1 MTETSNNN
9 DVLLTDTNNNDV
21 LLTDTNNNDVLL
33 TEIKKIS
40 NIFLDNITNIDKKL
54 DEIIFRVS
62 KLENKVEFIENYK
75 SQSDIKKIK
84 ELRIENIELSE
95 YDILR
100 ALNYKDHRSILYIFK
115 LYYKN
120 KLNLKH
126 AYPIRI
132 KGQRSFEYYSNE
144 EWVPDLYGNNI
155 MNIICKNM
163 ENLFIKINVIEKVN
177 IDNLLANQEFI
188 YKLSND
194 KYKRI
199 LLPFIIEEVRLNN
212 L

>member
-1 MTETSNNN
+1 MQEEQP
-9 DVLLTDTNNNDV
+9 TNNEM
-21 LLTDTNNNDVLL
+21 LLI
-33 TEIKKIS
+33 EIQKLS
-40 NIFLDNITNIDKKL
+40 TIFLNNINNIDNKL
-54 DEIIFRVS
+54 DEIISRVS

-84 ELRIENIELSE
+84 ELKHEIIELPE

-163 ENLFIKINVIEKVN
+163 ENLFIKYNVIEKVN
-177 IDNLLANQEFI
+177 IDNLLSNQEFI

-194 KYKRI
+194 KYKRTM
-199 LLPFIIEEVRLNN
+199 LPFIIEEVRLNN

>member
-1 MTETSNNN
+1 MTET
-9 DVLLTDTNNNDV
+9 TNNE
-21 LLTDTNNNDVLL
+21 LLLI
-33 TEIKKIS
+33 EIKKLS
-40 NIFLDNITNIDKKL
+40 NIFLDNIQNIDKKI
-54 DEIIFRVS
+54 DEIILRVS
-62 KLENKVEFIENYK
+62 KLENKVEFIDNYK
-75 SQSDIKKIK
+75 TQNDIKKIK
-84 ELRIENIELSE
+84 ELKIENIDLHEN
-95 YDILR
+95 DILR

-120 KLNLKH
+120 KLNLKYS
-126 AYPIRI
+126 YPIRI

-144 EWVPDLYGNNI
+144 EWVPDLYGNSI

-163 ENLFIKINVIEKVN
+163 ENLFIKYNIIEKVN
-177 IDNLLANQEFI
+177 IDNLLTNQEFI

-199 LLPFIIEEVRLNN
+199 LLPFIIEEVRQNN

>member
-1 MTETSNNN
+1 M
-9 DVLLTDTNNNDV
+9 TDT
-21 LLTDTNNNDVLL
+21 TNNEVLIL
-33 TEIKKIS
+33 EIQKLS
-40 NIFLDNITNIDKKL
+40 NLFLTNIANIDNKL
-54 DEIIFRVS
+54 DEIISRVS
-62 KLENKVEFIENYK
+62 KLETKVEYIENYK
-75 SQSDIKKIK
+75 NQTDLKKIK
-84 ELRIENIELSE
+84 ELRYENIDLPE

-163 ENLFIKINVIEKVN
+163 ENLFIKYNVIEKVN

-194 KYKRI
+194 KYKRTI
-199 LLPFIIEEVRLNN
+199 LPFIIEEVRLNN

>member
-1 MTETSNNN
+1 MQEES
-9 DVLLTDTNNNDV
+9 TNNEI
-21 LLTDTNNNDVLL
+21 LLI
-33 TEIKKIS
+33 EIKKLS
-40 NIFLDNITNIDKKL
+40 NIFLDNINKIDKKI
-54 DEIIFRVS
+54 DDIIYRVS
-62 KLENKVEFIENYK
+62 KLENKVEFIESYK
-75 SQSDIKKIK
+75 SQNDVKKIR
-84 ELRIENIELSE
+84 ELKIETIELPE

-120 KLNLKH
+120 KLNLKYS
-126 AYPIRI
+126 YPIRI

-144 EWVPDLYGNNI
+144 EWIPDLYGNNI

-163 ENLFIKINVIEKVN
+163 EDLFIKNNIIEKVN
-177 IDNLLANQEFI
+177 IDNLLTNQEFI

-199 LLPFIIEEVRLNN
+199 LLPFIVEEVRQNN